1 MRKGLPTFSRR
12 GMLKAGAAG
21 FVLTS
26 ATGIAPKYLNF
37 ARAADSGLA
46 PGMTGGPTGFE
57 GCERYQYNPNMP
69 EGRGIEGIKALK
81 AAGKAPQRLVFQMSE
96 GAIGQLT
103 KPYPANAPTIQSV
116 WEKETGI
123 KIEMVGVAAGNE
135 FTKVMQDISTKAGA
149 YDIYQTFWNGIGDLA
164 EAGGLV
170 NLDEFVAKY
179 KPEWDDPKRGYV
191 GGVQGVTLLN
201 KYNGSYYAVSLDGD
215 FQTWIYRKDLF
226 EDPKE
231 RVDFKAKHGWELRF
245 PETWE
250 ELDQVATFFH
260 RPDKGLFG
268 CTDLRN
274 QGWGYTNWYQRYCSM
289 GAPNRM
295 LFELNGKPGTLSA
308 LINSPEGIK
317 ATKGYVDSLKYHSP
331 DAISWGWPEQY
342 GNMGGGGAAIT
353 CAFSNMP
360 KFLDNAANAGS
371 KVTGK
376 LAAALPPGTRVNG
389 KLIRRSVLWANLM
402 AEVSSQSKYPEACY
416 LFLQWLGG
424 SRTFSWMSSNPAGYF
439 DPFQLANF
447 DDPLVQESYHPYQV
461 MNIRETI
468 KRAVPTINYL
478 GASAYH
484 KALDENLMAALSGQ
498 QTAEEAMQKVDK
510 EWQKVTQRIGEEK
523 IVQAIKAS
531 MPAWPTIED

>member
-1 MRKGLPTFSRR
+1 MKKGSSTVSRR
-12 GMLKAGAAG
+12 GMLKTGAAG

-26 ATGIAPKYLNF
+26 AVGIAPKYLNL

-46 PGMTGGPTGFE
+46 PGMTGGPTGFA
-57 GCERYQYNPNMP
+57 GCERYQYNPDMP
-69 EGRGIEGIKALK
+69 EGRAIEGIKALK
-81 AAGKAPQRLVFQMSE
+81 AAGKAPQRLVFEMAE

-103 KPYPANAPTIQSV
+103 KPYPANAPTIKSV

-123 KIEMVGVAAGNE
+123 TIEIVGVAPENAI
-135 FTKVMQDISTKAGA
+135 TKVMQDISTKASS
-149 YDIYQTFWNGIGDLA
+149 YDIYQTAWNDIGTLV

-201 KYNGSYYAVSLDGD
+201 KYSGSYYAVSLDGD

-226 EDPKE
+226 KAPKE
-231 RVDFKAKHGWELRF
+231 RADFKAVHGWELRF
-245 PETWE
+245 PETWD

-295 LFELNGKPGTLSA
+295 LFDLHAKAGTLPS
-308 LINSPEGIK
+308 LINSPEGIN
-317 ATKGYVDSLKYHSP
+317 ATKGYVASLKYHSP

-360 KFLDNAANAGS
+360 KFLDSAANAGS

-376 LAAALPPGTRVNG
+376 LAAALPPGNRVNG
-389 KLIRRSVLWANLM
+389 KLIRRSVLWFNLVS
-402 AEVSSQSKYPEACY
+402 EVSSQSKYPEASY

-461 MNIRETI
+461 ANIRETI
-468 KRAVPTINYL
+468 KRAVPTINYS
-478 GASAYH
+478 GAAAYH

-498 QTAEEAMQKVDK
+498 QTAEEAMQKTEK
-510 EWQKVTQRIGEEK
+510 EWEKVTHRIGEEK
-523 IVQAIKAS
+523 IIKAIKTS

>member
-1 MRKGLPTFSRR
+1 MANQIGSGTISRR
-12 GMLKAGAAG
+12 RLLKTGVAG
-21 FVLTS
+21 FALTS
-26 ATGIAPKYLNF
+26 AIGIAPRYISV
-37 ARAADSGLA
+37 AHADVGLRQ
-46 PGMTGGPTGFE
+46 GMTGGPTGFD
-57 GCERYQYNPNMP
+57 GCERYQYNPEMP
-69 EGRGIEGIKALK
+69 EGRAIEGIKALK
-81 AAGKAPQRLVFQMSE
+81 AAGKAPSKLIFLMSE
-96 GAIGQLT
+96 GSIGHLT
-103 KPYPANAPTIQSV
+103 KSYPADAPTVQSL

-123 KIEMVGVAAGNE
+123 SIEIVGVASGNE
-135 FTKVMQDISTKAGA
+135 GLKVMQDISTKAGA
-149 YDIYQTFWNGIGDLA
+149 YDIYMSEWNRVGDLA

-179 KPEWDDPKRGYV
+179 KPEWDDPKRGYT

-226 EDPKE
+226 EDAKE
-231 RVDFKAKHGWELRF
+231 QADFKGKFGRDLHF

-250 ELDQVATFFH
+250 ELDQVASFFH

-289 GAPNRM
+289 AAPNKM
-295 LFELNGKPGTLSA
+295 LFDAHGKP
-308 LINSPEGIK
+308 LISSPEGVK
-317 ATKGYVDSLKYHSP
+317 ATQSYVNSLKYHSP

-342 GNMGGGGAAIT
+342 GNMGGAGAAIT

-360 KFLDNAANAGS
+360 KFLDTAANAGS

-389 KLIRRSVLWANLM
+389 KLIRRSVLWFSLTAT
-402 AEVSSQSKYPEACY
+402 VSSQAKYPEASY

-424 SRTFSWMSSNPAGYF
+424 TRIFSWMSSNPAGYF

-447 DDPLVQESYHPYQV
+447 DDPLVQQSYHPYQV
-461 MNIRETI
+461 ANIRETI
-468 KRAVPTINYL
+468 KRAVPTINYT
-478 GASAYH
+478 GASSYH
-484 KALDENLMAALSGQ
+484 KALDDNLVAALTGK
-498 QTAEEAMQKVDK
+498 QTAEEAMANTAKDW
-510 EWQKVTQRIGEEK
+510 EKVTRRIGEEK
-523 IVQAIKAS
+523 ITKAIRTS
-531 MPAWPTIED
+531 LPSWPTIED

>member
-1 MRKGLPTFSRR
+1 
-12 GMLKAGAAG
+12 
-21 FVLTS
+21 
-26 ATGIAPKYLNF
+26 
-37 ARAADSGLA
+37 
-46 PGMTGGPTGFE
+46 
-57 GCERYQYNPNMP
+57 MP
-69 EGRGIEGIKALK
+69 EGRAIEGIKALK
-81 AAGKAPQRLVFQMSE
+81 AAGKAPQRLVFEMAE

-103 KPYPANAPTIQSV
+103 KPYPANAPTIKSV

-123 KIEMVGVAAGNE
+123 TIEIVGVAPENAI
-135 FTKVMQDISTKAGA
+135 TKVMQDISTKASS
-149 YDIYQTFWNGIGDLA
+149 YDIYQTAWNDIGTLV

-201 KYNGSYYAVSLDGD
+201 KYSGSYYAVSLDGD

-231 RVDFKAKHGWELRF
+231 RADFKAVHGWELRF
-245 PETWE
+245 PETWD

-295 LFELNGKPGTLSA
+295 LFDLHAKAGTLPS
-308 LINSPEGIK
+308 LINSPEGIN
-317 ATKGYVDSLKYHSP
+317 ATKGYVASLKYHSP

-360 KFLDNAANAGS
+360 KFLDSAANAGS

-376 LAAALPPGTRVNG
+376 LAAALPSGAACCGSTWCPRCLPSRSTRKQVTCSCNG
-389 KLIRRSVLWANLM
+389 WAAVEPSRGCRRTPLAISIR
-402 AEVSSQSKYPEACY
+402 SSSPISTIRWCRNRITPTK
-416 LFLQWLGG
+416 W
-424 SRTFSWMSSNPAGYF
+424 RTFARPSSARFPRSII
-439 DPFQLANF
+439 P
-447 DDPLVQESYHPYQV
+447 
-461 MNIRETI
+461 
-468 KRAVPTINYL
+468 VP
-478 GASAYH
+478 
-484 KALDENLMAALSGQ
+484 
-498 QTAEEAMQKVDK
+498 
-510 EWQKVTQRIGEEK
+510 R
-523 IVQAIKAS
+523 
-531 MPAWPTIED
+531 PTTRR

>member
-1 MRKGLPTFSRR
+1 MRRKTRAVSRCAL
-12 GMLKAGAAG
+12 LKSAAAG

-26 ATGIAPKYLNF
+26 ATGIAPKYLSL
-37 ARAADSGLA
+37 ARAADSGLG
-46 PGMTGGPTGFE
+46 PGMTGGPTGFP
-57 GCERYQYNPNMP
+57 GCERYQYNPDMP
-69 EGRGIEGIKALK
+69 EGRAIEGIKALK
-81 AAGKAPQRLVFQMSE
+81 AAGKAPQKLVFQMSE

-103 KPYPANAPTIQSV
+103 KPYPASAPTIKSV
-116 WEKETGI
+116 WEKETGVE
-123 KIEMVGVAAGNE
+123 IEIVGVASGNE

-149 YDIYQTFWNGIGDLA
+149 YDVYQVEWNRIGDLA

-170 NLDEFVAKY
+170 NLDEFVAKH

-226 EDPKE
+226 EDAKE
-231 RVDFKAKHGWELRF
+231 RADFKAKYGWDLRF
-245 PETWE
+245 PETWD
-250 ELDQVATFFH
+250 ELDQVASFFH
-260 RPDKGLFG
+260 RPEKGLFG

-289 GAPNRM
+289 GAPDRM
-295 LFELNGKPGTLSA
+295 LFDASAKPQ
-308 LINSPEGIK
+308 INSPEGIK
-317 ATKGYVDSLKYHSP
+317 ATKSYVDSLKYHSP

-342 GNMGGGGAAIT
+342 GNMAAAGAAIT

-360 KFLDNAANAGS
+360 KFLDSAANTGS

-376 LAAALPPGTRVNG
+376 LAAALPPGTRANG
-389 KLIRRSVLWANLM
+389 KLIRRSVLWFNLM
-402 AEVSSQSKYPEACY
+402 AQVSSQSKYPEASY
-416 LFLQWLGG
+416 LFLQWLGS
-424 SRTFSWMSSNPAGYF
+424 SRIFSWMSSNPAGYF

-447 DDPLVQESYHPYQV
+447 DDRLVEESYHPYQV
-461 MNIRETI
+461 ANIRETI
-468 KRAVPTINYL
+468 KRAVPTINYQ

-484 KALDENLMAALSGQ
+484 KALDENLMAALSGKQ
-498 QTAEEAMQKVDK
+498 SAEEAMQRTEK
-510 EWQKVTQRIGEEK
+510 EWEKVTQRTGQQK
-523 IVQAIKAS
+523 IAQAIKAS

>member
-1 MRKGLPTFSRR
+1 MRKGSPTISRR
-12 GMLKAGAAG
+12 RILKAGVAG
-21 FVLTS
+21 VVLTS
-26 ATGIAPKYLNF
+26 ATGIAPKYVNF
-37 ARAADSGLA
+37 ARAANSGLA

-57 GCERYQYNPNMP
+57 GCERYQYNPDMP
-69 EGRGIEGIKALK
+69 EGRAIEGIKALK
-81 AAGKAPQRLVFQMSE
+81 AAGKAPQRLVFEMAE

-103 KPYPANAPTIQSV
+103 KPYPANAPTIKSV

-123 KIEMVGVAAGNE
+123 TIEIVGVAPENAI
-135 FTKVMQDISTKAGA
+135 TKVMQDVSTKAGS
-149 YDIYQTFWNGIGDLA
+149 YDIYQTAWNDIGNLV

-201 KYNGSYYAVSLDGD
+201 KYAGSYYAVSLDGD

-231 RVDFKAKHGWELRF
+231 RADFKAAHGWELRF
-245 PETWE
+245 PETWD
-250 ELDQVATFFH
+250 ELDQVAAFFH

-274 QGWGYTNWYQRYCSM
+274 QGWGYTNWYQRYCSA

-295 LFELNGKPGTLSA
+295 LFDLHGKAGPVSS
-308 LINSPEGIK
+308 LINSPEGIS
-317 ATKGYVDSLKYHSP
+317 ATKSYVDLLKYHSP
-331 DAISWGWPEQY
+331 DALTWGWPEQY
-342 GNMGGGGAAIT
+342 GNMAGAGAAIT

-360 KFLDNAANAGS
+360 KFLDSAANTGS

-376 LAAALPPGTRVNG
+376 LAAALPPGNRVNG
-389 KLIRRSVLWANLM
+389 KLIRRSVLWFNLVS
-402 AEVSSQSKYPEACY
+402 EVSSQSKYPEASY
-416 LFLQWLGG
+416 LFLQWLGS
-424 SRTFSWMSSNPAGYF
+424 SRIFSWMSSNPAGYF

-447 DDPLVQESYHPYQV
+447 DDPLVQELYHPYQV
-461 MNIRETI
+461 ANIRETI
-468 KRAVPTINYL
+468 KRAVPTINYP
-478 GASAYH
+478 GAAAYH

-498 QTAEEAMQKVDK
+498 QTAEEAMQKTDK
-510 EWQKVTQRIGEEK
+510 EWEKVTHRIGEEK
-523 IVQAIKAS
+523 IAQAIKTS